1 MRVTALISGGK
12 DSCYNMMQ
20 CVAAGHQI
28 VALANLRPAKNQV
41 GSDELDSYMYQTVGH
56 QAIELFAE
64 AMALPLYR
72 QTIKGTSV
80 ETGRMYTRCEGD
92 EVEDLYELLKYI
104 KEKEE
109 IDGVSVGAILS
120 DYQRV
125 RVENVCKRLG
135 LQPLAYLWRRNQEDL
150 LREMISS
157 DIQAM
162 IIKVAAFGLDPD
174 KHLGKTL
181 DQVESDLSELSK
193 KYGVN
198 VCGEGGEYETFTLD
212 CPLFKKKV
220 VVDSSEVVLHS
231 ADAFAPVAYL
241 RFLELH
247 LEEKKLT
254 SPDKLL
260 AINCSCELEC
270 NEDHIAAIAEESNQD
285 EIPPP
290 IWKSS
295 HSPLLQYC
303 KKSECSG
310 KSPNGYQWINC
321 ITASLLPS
329 KQQSV
334 VDSAAEAFSSLQ
346 AVINAKGLEL
356 KDIIL
361 VYMYVRNMEDF
372 SAINSAYVKMFHSCP
387 PTRVCVEAL
396 LPDGLLFSVDCL
408 AHKSNMMIGEVL
420 PYSKEV
426 MHVQSIS
433 HWAPANIGPYSQA
446 IKVGEILYIAGQ
458 IALVPC
464 TMKLV
469 GGGVWTEASVSLRHT
484 LKILKAMSQET
495 TLHHVLL
502 AHCYVTS
509 SKYIP
514 AALATWQKNLRT
526 HKKEEDH
533 EAGITS
539 ETSGILVIVVVP
551 RLPRDSAIEW
561 HVIAVVDEPLQRKH
575 FVLEKKSEGC
585 LIECKAVESIST
597 SCASISISLRWM
609 SSSVSLP
616 DLNRALRDLVAVFLQ
631 AMGRLSGDKGVMPLC
646 FRIFY
651 KKDSINITALHTGLQ
666 ALLEEQMDTVPA
678 LVLVPVTDLPKREII
693 HVACWLSA

>member
-1 MRVTALISGGK
+1 
-12 DSCYNMMQ
+12 MMQ

-56 QAIELFAE
+56 QAVELFAE
-64 AMALPLYR
+64 AMGLPLYR
-72 QTIKGTSV
+72 QTIKGTSM

-92 EVEDLYELLKYI
+92 EVEDLYELLKYV
-104 KEKEE
+104 KEKEN

-125 RVENVCKRLG
+125 RVENVCRRLD

-157 DIQAM
+157 DIEAM

-181 DQVESDLSELSK
+181 DQVESDLCELSK

-212 CPLFKKKV
+212 CPLFKKRV

-247 LEEKKLT
+247 LEEKQLT
-254 SPDKLL
+254 SPEKLF
-260 AINCSCELEC
+260 AINCSCEMEY
-270 NEDHIAAIAEESNQD
+270 NKDHISAIAEENSQG
-285 EIPPP
+285 EIPPC

-295 HSPLLQYC
+295 HPPLLQYC
-303 KKSECSG
+303 KKSEWSG
-310 KSPNGYQWINC
+310 KSLNGYQWIKC
-321 ITASLLPS
+321 TTASFLPS
-329 KQQSV
+329 ELSV
-334 VDSAAEAFSSLQ
+334 VDAAAEAFSSLQ
-346 AVINAKGLEL
+346 AVINAEGLEL
-356 KDIIL
+356 KDVIL
-361 VYMYVRNMEDF
+361 VYVYIRNMEDF
-372 SAINSAYVKMFHSCP
+372 SAINSAYVKMFDLCP
-387 PTRVCVEAL
+387 PARVCVETL
-396 LPDGLLFSVDCL
+396 LPDGQLFSVDCL
-408 AHKSNMMIGEVL
+408 VHKSTITTGEIL
-420 PYSKEV
+420 PCSKEV

-433 HWAPANIGPYSQA
+433 HWAPASIGPYSQA
-446 IKVGEILYIAGQ
+446 IKVGEVLYTAGQ

-469 GGGVWTEASVSLRHT
+469 SGGVWTEASVSLKHT
-484 LKILKAMSQET
+484 LKILKAMSREA

-509 SKYIP
+509 SKYIL
-514 AALATWQKNLRT
+514 AALSTWQKNLRT
-526 HKKEEDH
+526 HEKEEDH
-533 EAGITS
+533 ETYGITS

-551 RLPRDSAIEW
+551 HLPRDSAIEW

-585 LIECKAVESIST
+585 LIECEAVESIST
-597 SCASISISLRWM
+597 SCVSISISPRWM
-609 SSSVSLP
+609 SSSGSLP
-616 DLNRALRDLVAVFLQ
+616 DLNQALQELVAVFLQ
-631 AMGRLSGDKGVMPLC
+631 AMGRLSGDKGMMPLC
-646 FRIFY
+646 FRTFY
-651 KKDSINITALHTGLQ
+651 KKDSIDITDLRTGLQ
-666 ALLEEQMDTVPA
+666 ASLEGQMDTVPV
-678 LVLVPVTDLPKREII
+678 LVLVPVTDLPKRKMI

>member
-1 MRVTALISGGK
+1 MRVAALISGGK

-28 VALANLRPAKNQV
+28 VALANLKPAKNKV

-72 QTIKGTSV
+72 QTIRGTSV

-109 IDGVSVGAILS
+109 IDGISVGAILS

-125 RVENVCKRLG
+125 RVENVCKRLD
-135 LQPLAYLWRRNQEDL
+135 LQPLAYLWRRNQEEL
-150 LREMISS
+150 LKEMISS

-162 IIKVAAFGLDPD
+162 IIKVAALGLEPD

-181 DQVESDLSELSK
+181 DQVQFDLSELSK
-193 KYGVN
+193 KYDVN

-212 CPLFKKKV
+212 CPLFKKKI

-231 ADAFAPVAYL
+231 PDAFAPVAYL

-247 LEEKKLT
+247 LEEKQLT
-254 SPDKLL
+254 SPDKHF
-260 AINCSCELEC
+260 AINCSCEMEC
-270 NEDHIAAIAEESNQD
+270 NEDHISAIAEENNQD

-290 IWKSS
+290 IWTSL
-295 HSPLLQYC
+295 HPPFLQYC
-303 KKSECSG
+303 KKLECSE

-321 ITASLLPS
+321 ITASFLS
-329 KQQSV
+329 SESENV
-334 VDSAAEAFSSLQ
+334 VRAASEAFSSLQ
-346 AVINAKGLEL
+346 AIINAKGLEL

-361 VYMYVRNMEDF
+361 VYMCVKNMEDF
-372 SAINSAYVKMFHSCP
+372 SAINSSYVKMFSLCL

-408 AHKSNMMIGEVL
+408 AHKSNTMIGEVL
-420 PYSKEV
+420 PNSKEV
-426 MHVQSIS
+426 MHVQSVS
-433 HWAPANIGPYSQA
+433 HWAPASIGPYSQA
-446 IKVGEILYIAGQ
+446 I
-458 IALVPC
+458 
-464 TMKLV
+464 
-469 GGGVWTEASVSLRHT
+469 R
-484 LKILKAMSQET
+484 
-495 TLHHVLL
+495 
-502 AHCYVTS
+502 
-509 SKYIP
+509 
-514 AALATWQKNLRT
+514 
-526 HKKEEDH
+526 EEDH
-533 EAGITS
+533 ETYSNTS

-561 HVIAVVDEPLQRKH
+561 HVIAVVDEPLQRRH
-575 FVLEKKSEGC
+575 FILEKKTKNC
-585 LIECKAVESIST
+585 VIECQAVESISAF
-597 SCASISISLRWM
+597 CASISIALRWM
-609 SSSVSLP
+609 SSSISLP
-616 DLNRALRDLVAVFLQ
+616 DLNQALQDLVTVFLQ
-631 AMGRLSGDKGVMPLC
+631 AMARLSGVKGMLPLC
-646 FRIFY
+646 FRTFY

-666 ALLEEQMDTVPA
+666 ALLKEQMDAVPA